1 MMKPSSATLP
11 ISDLQTLFGNRL
23 QENVQIA
30 NYTSAR
36 VGGVADALLM
46 VRSADELAEAAKLLW
61 ERSIPFFLL
70 GSGANVLISDA
81 GVRGVVLL
89 NRAHTIRIDSTSNP
103 PSVWAESGANFG
115 TVARQ
120 TALRGLSGLEWA
132 ATIPGTV
139 GGAVYGNAGA
149 HDGDVKANLI
159 LADILHHNQGRQSW
173 TNAQMAFDYRS
184 SALKR
189 SKDPAVI
196 LAARFRLAHSTSEA
210 VREKIDQFSLQR
222 KNSQPPG
229 ASTGS
234 MFKNPPGDYAG
245 RLIEAAGLKGTRVGG
260 VEVSK
265 VHGNFFVNDQNATAR
280 NYFDLIQIVRAKVQQ
295 KFGIH
300 LELEVELVGDWNGII
315 HSGDQLS

>member
-11 ISDLQTLFGNRL
+11 ISDLQILFGNRL

>member
-11 ISDLQTLFGNRL
+11 ISYLQTLFGNRL

-210 VREKIDQFSLQR
+210 VREKIDQFSLHR